1 MKHIAVLVGTL
12 FFASPLFAET
22 PCDFKGISVG
32 DKMSASEVM
41 SALGVTHYK
50 TNPVQRSILSP
61 QMEALT
67 KKYGMGAAEIE
78 EWEIGPYCN
87 DTSCHVPYGV
97 SVGSA
102 RDQRIPRHS

>member
-41 SALGVTHYK
+41 SALGPNIKRT
-50 TNPVQRSILSP
+50 QRGALSSHLKRTRS
-61 QMEALT
+61 QKNM
-67 KKYGMGAAEIE
+67 
-78 EWEIGPYCN
+78 
-87 DTSCHVPYGV
+87 D
-97 SVGSA
+97 
-102 RDQRIPRHS
+102 